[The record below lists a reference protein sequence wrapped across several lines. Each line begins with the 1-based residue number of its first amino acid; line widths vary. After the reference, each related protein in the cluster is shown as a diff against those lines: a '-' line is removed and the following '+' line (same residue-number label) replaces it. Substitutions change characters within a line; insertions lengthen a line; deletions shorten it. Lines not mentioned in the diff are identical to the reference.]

1 MSQPAQNKIS
11 NLQDFVKQSPF
22 LGTLFVVSFLNW
34 FLWFGINLYLHG
46 DALGTIPSRDGFT
59 VKSHGH
65 FTPVSES
72 VWVFSLFYSG
82 ATMLLTPAIW
92 IGAAARMIGGR
103 LQQPKWFIRLGM
115 VAFILVWCLGW
126 YASIGRSFRRSV
138 EDWQTLKRPNAVEW
152 TPVERLFL
160 QFYPHGPAPLTAIVG
175 WNKRVVSHQH
185 PN

>member
-1 MSQPAQNKIS
+1 MSQSTQNKIS

-34 FLWFGINLYLHG
+34 FLWFAINVYLHG

-82 ATMLLTPAIW
+82 ATMLLTPAVW
-92 IGAAARMIGGR
+92 MGAAARMIGGR
-103 LQQPKWFIRLGM
+103 LQQPKWFMRLGL
-115 VAFILVWCLGW
+115 VAFVIVWCLGW
-126 YASIGRSFRRSV
+126 YSSIGRSFRRSV
-138 EDWQTLKRPNAVEW
+138 EDWQTLKRPKASAGNGAV
-152 TPVERLFL
+152 PSPL
-160 QFYPHGPAPLTAIVG
+160 QAGRPGCAVPDQRRSAPM
-175 WNKRVVSHQH
+175 RH
-185 PN
+185 